1 MQTHLMHRPATR
13 GRTER
18 HRLVA
23 EFVEFA
29 DAGSVQP
36 PAAPE
41 PAPTR
46 GAAA

>member
-23 EFVEFA
+23 EFA

-36 PAAPE
+36 HAAPE

>member
-1 MQTHLMHRPATR
+1 MQTHLIHRPATL

-18 HRLVA
+18 HQLVA
-23 EFVEFA
+23 EFA

-36 PAAPE
+36 PAAPG